1 MKLSELFKQDIS
13 HLKASIIVGPE
24 EYKGVRDLFVDYL
37 GHEDSPI
44 KLLGL
49 FDDSDLFN
57 INLAAYIANELL
69 DDDEYMSYS
78 NNLGDDFI
86 SNNWSRFVKAYCKSM
101 GIVLSL
107 TTRSKNSKENSS
119 FICMTYSIGMNVY
132 VDTYLSMHPYQRRMK
147 SDILKSYFNPQIQ
160 RFLVHMPT
168 GAGKTKTMME
178 ALIQILDNVGDGGN
192 VIWLAHSRELC
203 DQAFQTFKKLYRLK
217 ASGKVNI
224 SRFFGSGTL
233 DLMENISNVVFTS
246 YGKLNSFK
254 KSNPVDFVEQL
265 AKPTDVIVVDEAHKV
280 LAPTYS
286 DVVSSILEHGSKL
299 IGLTATPGRG
309 GDSLFAENKVLS
321 EYFSSNMITL
331 RDSKGIKVQNGYEYL
346 VQRGYLSDV
355 NQHVISGAT
364 GASLSPKDLE
374 VLIDSGEIKG
384 NLARALGNSP
394 ERNFNII
401 KYCVDCIEISSINK
415 ILIFAPNTMA
425 AKILQLALTYIGIK
439 SGLVLGDSKESERE
453 LTIERFKSGEL
464 DVLVNFGVLT
474 TGFDSTNITH
484 CIIARPTSSPVL
496 YSQMV
501 GRAVRGPKNG
511 GNPNNVVVDVVD
523 NYIGIES
530 TENIF
535 VKWDQN
541 YE

>member
-1 MKLSELFKQDIS
+1 MRLIDLIKKDITHS
-13 HLKASIIVGPE
+13 KASAIVGPDA
-24 EYKGVRDLFVDYL
+24 YYSIRDLFVSFL
-37 GHEDSPI
+37 GYEDDAY

-49 FDDSDLFN
+49 FDDSDLVSK
-57 INLAAYIANELL
+57 NLAAYMANELL
-69 DDDEYMSYS
+69 DDNEYVSYS
-78 NNLGDDFI
+78 NELGDDFI
-86 SNNWSRFVKAYCKSM
+86 ANHWNRFVTSYCKIHGVFLANKSNNTPKIDASSLICKS
-101 GIVLSL
+101 
-107 TTRSKNSKENSS
+107 
-119 FICMTYSIGMNVY
+119 YSIDEEIT

-147 SDILKSYFNPQIQ
+147 SDILKSYFDNHVR

-178 ALIQILDNVGDGGN
+178 ALIHILDDVKDGGN

-203 DQAFQTFKKLYRLK
+203 EQAFETFTKLYRLK
-217 ASGKVNI
+217 GSGSVNI
-224 SRFFGSGTL
+224 SRFFGGGTL
-233 DLMENISNVVFTS
+233 DRKVDMPNVIFSS
-246 YGKLNSFK
+246 YGKLNSYK
-254 KSNPVDFVEQL
+254 KSKPIDFVESL
-265 AKPTDVIVVDEAHKV
+265 GKPTSVIVVDEAHKV

-286 DVVSSILEHGSKL
+286 DIVTTILEHETKL

-309 GDSLFAENKVLS
+309 GDSFFSENKVLS

-331 RDSKGIKVQNGYEYL
+331 KDSNGVKVQNGFEYL
-346 VQRGYLSDV
+346 VERKYLSSV
-355 NQHVISGAT
+355 SQHIISGAT
-364 GASLSPKDLE
+364 GASLTPRDLE
-374 VLIDSGEIKG
+374 ILIDTGELKG
-384 NLARALGNSP
+384 NLSKSLGNNP

-401 KYCVDCIEISSINK
+401 KYCVECLDSSNSHK
-415 ILIFAPNTMA
+415 ILIFAPNTLS
-425 AKILQLALTYIGIK
+425 AKILLLAFTYLEVN
-439 SGLVLGDSKESERE
+439 SGLVLGESIEAERKVAIQKFKE
-453 LTIERFKSGEL
+453 GVL

-511 GNPNNVVVDVVD
+511 GNPNNTVVDVVD